1 MALFRVSP
9 LAAAPIVAAVHTWVT
24 VMRHAPS
31 TLHFSY
37 AFRPALPQG
46 SIEWEELPSLAQRV
60 RQRTAVP
67 SSAPWDATR
76 PAELERPA
84 PSQPF
89 REPLKG
95 VAIREVTEPDVF
107 RHFFGR

>member
-1 MALFRVSP
+1 MGGASF
-9 LAAAPIVAAVHTWVT
+9 A
-24 VMRHAPS
+24 
-31 TLHFSY
+31 
-37 AFRPALPQG
+37 RPARSPRDAASVG
-46 SIEWEELPSLAQRV
+46 AP
-60 RQRTAVP
+60 
-67 SSAPWDATR
+67 APWDSTR

-89 REPLKG
+89 REPLQG